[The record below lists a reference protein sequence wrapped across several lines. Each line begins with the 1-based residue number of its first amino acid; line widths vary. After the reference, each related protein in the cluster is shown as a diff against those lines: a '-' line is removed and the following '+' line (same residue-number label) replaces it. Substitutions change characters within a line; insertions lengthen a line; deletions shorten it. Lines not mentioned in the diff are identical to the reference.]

1 MTTKELLEKIKKLEI
16 RTKHLTKQVLSGEY
30 HSAFKGRGMTFSEV
44 RNYQLGDEI
53 RTIDW
58 NVSARFNEPYVK
70 VFEEEREL
78 QIALLLD
85 LSASIDTGLGQK
97 SKRELMAEIAA
108 ILSFSAVENK
118 DKVSAYFYTDM
129 LEKYIPPATGR
140 KHNLYLLRELLECTP
155 KHQKTDFASAANA
168 VARLSKKKAI
178 VFVISDFK
186 ESDYMDQLRQLRK
199 KHELICIK
207 IHDEMDRSF
216 PEIGLVP
223 ILNPET
229 GRETWVNTNSEEFKS
244 QYQLQADQHS
254 LRWKSDMIKL
264 GIDAVEIGT
273 DEDGHRALVELFHKR
288 RRIA

>member
-1 MTTKELLEKIKKLEI
+1 MNTKELLEKIKKLEI

-78 QIALLLD
+78 QVILLLD
-85 LSASIDTGLGQK
+85 LSASIETGLGQK

-118 DKVSAYFYTDM
+118 DKVSAYFYTDQ
-129 LEKYIPPATGR
+129 LEKFISPATGR
-140 KHNLYLLRELLECTP
+140 KHNLYLLRELLEFQP
-155 KHQKTDFASAANA
+155 KSHKTDFAAACNA
-168 VARLSKKKAI
+168 VYKLSKKRAV

-186 ESDYMDQLRQLRK
+186 DSFYAEQLRQLRK
-199 KHELICIK
+199 KHEVICIK
-207 IHDEMDRSF
+207 IHDEMDRNF
-216 PEIGLVP
+216 PELGLIPMV
-223 ILNPET
+223 NPET
-229 GRETWVNTNSEEFKS
+229 GKETWVNSSSAEFKELF
-244 QYQLQADQHS
+244 QLQADQHS
-254 LRWKSDMIKL
+254 LQWQSDLIKL

-273 DEDGHRALVELFHKR
+273 DQDGHRALVELFHKR
-288 RRIA
+288 RRGS